1 MTSKHSP
8 YYKLKYERIGKRRG
22 KKRAIIAIARMILTA
37 VYHMFVTGE
46 VFNPSDLY
54 KIDMPQELVDKQKE
68 KAVKQAAKLLI
79 SLGLIKATDIS
90 VA

>member
-1 MTSKHSP
+1 MSLLITKSSTNAFIKG
-8 YYKLKYERIGKRRG
+8 EA

-37 VYHMFVTGE
+37 IYNMFDTGE
-46 VFNPSDLY
+46 LWNPSDLY
-54 KIDMPQELVDKQKE
+54 KIDMPQEMMDKQKQ

-79 SLGLIKATDIS
+79 SLGLIKDIDIS